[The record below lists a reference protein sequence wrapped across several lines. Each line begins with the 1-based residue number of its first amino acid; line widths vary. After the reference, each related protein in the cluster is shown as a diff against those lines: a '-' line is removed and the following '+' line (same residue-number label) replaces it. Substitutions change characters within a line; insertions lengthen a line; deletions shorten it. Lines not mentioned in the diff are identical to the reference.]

1 MEIKLSLFPGDV
13 ILHTENP
20 KCATRQLLELNEFGK
35 FAGYRINIQRSVAF
49 LYTNKLSE
57 KLRKQFHLQSHKKEK
72 KLGISLPN
80 VV

>member
-1 MEIKLSLFPGDV
+1 MEIKLFPGDV
-13 ILHTENP
+13 ILYTENP

-35 FAGYRINIQRSVAF
+35 FAGYRINIQRPVAF

-80 VV
+80 VI